1 MMIRIVGKNSVKRDL
16 EKSTPISM
24 VVSDLGLNVNSY
36 VILLNGN
43 PATTDEIAAP
53 QDDLVFLEVFSGG

>member
-1 MMIRIVGKNSVKRDL
+1 MIRIVGKNSVNRDL
-16 EKSTPISM
+16 EKSEPISL

-43 PATTDEIAAP
+43 PATTDEIAGP

>member
-1 MMIRIVGKNSVKRDL
+1 MIRIVGKTSVNKDIRKPTL
-16 EKSTPISM
+16 ISG
-24 VVSDLGLNVNSY
+24 VVSELGLNVNSY

-43 PATTDEIAAP
+43 PATSDETAGP